1 MGSAR
6 VNERG
11 TLAGTS
17 ENRFFVGR
25 YSRGSTIL
33 ATARIAIAHQN
44 MREPL
49 AIILAAGKGK
59 RMGTD
64 LPKVLVPVCGRPMI
78 RYVIDAVRAA
88 GVKRILVVV
97 GYRADLVRRELAD
110 QSGIEFVVQ
119 TEQLGTG
126 HAVMMCKERLETHD
140 GPVLIL
146 AGDSPMVQVT
156 SLRALLAEFTT
167 RFRACLLGTGKKDNP
182 RGLGRIVRDPK
193 GEFSAIVEEKDATE
207 KIREIKE
214 VNLSTYVFRPDA
226 LLSSLEHL
234 TANNVQGEY
243 YLTDCPGVLKKE
255 GQRVDALCVLQPSE
269 ALSINTKEE
278 LAVVE
283 EELKKLATQPK
294 SAASEPK
301 SAAPRPAA
309 KPASSTRL
317 AKPKSQIRKKSK

>member
-1 MGSAR
+1 
-6 VNERG
+6 
-11 TLAGTS
+11 
-17 ENRFFVGR
+17 
-25 YSRGSTIL
+25 
-33 ATARIAIAHQN
+33 

-78 RYVIDAVRAA
+78 RYVIDAVRDT

-110 QSGIEFVVQ
+110 VKGVEFVVQ

-126 HAVMMCKERLETHD
+126 HAVMMCKDRLETHD

-146 AGDSPMVQVT
+146 AGDSPMVQVS
-156 SLRALLAEFTT
+156 SLRALLAEFAT
-167 RFRACLLGTGKKDNP
+167 RLRACLLGTGKKDNP
-182 RGLGRIVRDPK
+182 RGLGRIVRDAQ
-193 GEFSAIVEEKDATE
+193 GEFSGIVEEKDATE
-207 KIREIKE
+207 KQRAITE

-255 GQRVDALCVLQPSE
+255 GKRVDALCVLQPIE

-283 EELKKLATQPK
+283 AEMKKLASPSST
-294 SAASEPK
+294 AASEPAV
-301 SAAPRPAA
+301 SSPRSSA
-309 KPASSTRL
+309 KPASSTHL
-317 AKPKSQIRKKSK
+317 AKPKSHIRKKSK